1 MSQSLLSIS
10 FYNIIEHTYCTLN
23 EYRNVELRS
32 SQRKTKKGFFFHGKK
47 NPIYIQVLEH
57 FWLSIKKNPL
67 VKSNFK
73 SPLNSLWLEKVV
85 GMELSHIEKKY
96 VARIFLWVWI
106 FKKWR
111 LFTTL
116 TNSIFLEFWFPL
128 LPFETMYVRLLK
140 PIFFRE
146 IFTQLQSCEKYFST

>member
-85 GMELSHIEKKY
+85 GMELSHIEKK
-96 VARIFLWVWI
+96 IQGDQDHFLPKEMLISLSILKLHKNPWI
-106 FKKWR
+106 WEGLRTIHF
-111 LFTTL
+111 
-116 TNSIFLEFWFPL
+116 I
-128 LPFETMYVRLLK
+128 
-140 PIFFRE
+140 
-146 IFTQLQSCEKYFST
+146 

>member
-32 SQRKTKKGFFFHGKK
+32 SQRKTKK

-73 SPLNSLWLEKVV
+73 SPLNSLWLVKDV
-85 GMELSHIEKKY
+85 GMELSHIEKKNTLLEFFY
-96 VARIFLWVWI
+96 GFE
-106 FKKWR
+106 FNKWR

-116 TNSIFLEFWFPL
+116 TNSIFLEFWFPP

-140 PIFFRE
+140 PIFFHE

>member
-1 MSQSLLSIS
+1 MDKIRRLGDTATNGLCKTPIFSAMDRRCRSLNCQFQFTILLNTRIVHWTST
-10 FYNIIEHTYCTLN
+10 ETLN
-23 EYRNVELRS
+23 WGLHSARP
-32 SQRKTKKGFFFHGKK
+32 KKGVCFTEKK

-73 SPLNSLWLEKVV
+73 SPLNSLWLVKDV

-96 VARIFLWVWI
+96 VAIILLWVWI

-111 LFTTL
+111 
-116 TNSIFLEFWFPL
+116 
-128 LPFETMYVRLLK
+128 
-140 PIFFRE
+140 
-146 IFTQLQSCEKYFST
+146 